1 MTKEQLTISLNEVI
15 FFFTRAGFGLK
26 VPVGVAEDFARSN
39 VWIAENGFDPSLCS
53 IGALDNIECQAS
65 DLEILFKKTEYGG
78 RFYCPSDLYL
88 SSLIASVSVVDR
100 INLGIED
107 NQLVMKNVDF
117 PILVIAA
124 IGANKCNGLQV
135 FWLDESNH
143 EYLVRFVAEGVWEVV
158 SSNSQP
164 IELSKGANMIIQPVS
179 SVITHP
185 SNANVKRYTTANE
198 KEKILL
204 NGVRVGENW
213 QGIYD
218 YFSRCL
224 VKSTVESR
232 ASGAGAG
239 MVDTD

>member
-124 IGANKCNGLQV
+124 MGANKCNGLQV
-135 FWLDESNH
+135 LWLDESNH
-143 EYLVRFVAEGVWEVV
+143 EYLVRFVAEGVWEIV

>member
-53 IGALDNIECQAS
+53 LGALDNIECQAS

-124 IGANKCNGLQV
+124 MGANKCNGLQV
-135 FWLDESNH
+135 LWLDESNH
-143 EYLVRFVAEGVWEVV
+143 EYLVRFVAEGVWEIV

>member
-65 DLEILFKKTEYGG
+65 DLEILFKKTEHGG

-100 INLGIED
+100 INLGIKD

-124 IGANKCNGLQV
+124 MGANKCNGLQV

-143 EYLVRFVAEGVWEVV
+143 EYLVRFVAEGVWEIV

>member
-26 VPVGVAEDFARSN
+26 VPVGVAEDFARST

-53 IGALDNIECQAS
+53 LGALDNVDGQAS
-65 DLEILFKKTEYGG
+65 DLEILFKKTENGG

-100 INLGIED
+100 INLGIKD
-107 NQLVMKNVDF
+107 NELVVKNVDF
-117 PILVIAA
+117 PVLVIAA
-124 IGANKCNGLQV
+124 MGANKCNGLQA

-143 EYLVRFVAEGVWEVV
+143 EYLVRFTAEGVWEVV
-158 SSNSQP
+158 SSDSQP
-164 IELSKGANMIIQPVS
+164 IELSKGANMIIQPIS
-179 SVITHP
+179 SEITHP
-185 SNANVKRYTTANE
+185 YNASIKKYIAANE
-198 KEKILL
+198 KEKILQS
-204 NGVRVGENW
+204 GVKVGENW

-224 VKSTVESR
+224 VKSTAESR

>member
-53 IGALDNIECQAS
+53 LGALDNIECQAS
-65 DLEILFKKTEYGG
+65 DLEILFKKTEHGG
-78 RFYCPSDLYL
+78 RFYCPSNLYL
-88 SSLIASVSVVDR
+88 SSIIASVSVVDR

-124 IGANKCNGLQV
+124 MGANKCNGLQV
-135 FWLDESNH
+135 FWLDEGNH
-143 EYLVRFVAEGVWEVV
+143 EYSVRFAAEGVWEVV
-158 SSNSQP
+158 SSNSQS
-164 IELSKGANMIIQPVS
+164 IELSKGADMIIQPVAS
-179 SVITHP
+179 EITRP
-185 SNANVKRYTTANE
+185 SNAKVKRYTTANE
-198 KEKILL
+198 KEKILQ
-204 NGVRVGENW
+204 NGVRVGEKW

-224 VKSTVESR
+224 VKSTAESR

>member
-26 VPVGVAEDFARSN
+26 VPVGVAEDFARSS

-53 IGALDNIECQAS
+53 LGALDNVDGQAS
-65 DLEILFKKTEYGG
+65 DLEILFKKTEHGG
-78 RFYCPSDLYL
+78 RFHCPSDLYL
-88 SSLIASVSVVDR
+88 SSIIASVSVVDR

-124 IGANKCNGLQV
+124 MGANKCNGLQV
-135 FWLDESNH
+135 FWLDEGNH
-143 EYLVRFVAEGVWEVV
+143 EYSVRFAAEGVWEVV
-158 SSNSQP
+158 SSNSQS
-164 IELSKGANMIIQPVS
+164 IELSKGADMIIQPVDS
-179 SVITHP
+179 EITRP
-185 SNANVKRYTTANE
+185 SNAKVKRYTTANE
-198 KEKILL
+198 KEKILQ
-204 NGVRVGENW
+204 NGVRVGEKW

-224 VKSTVESR
+224 VKSTAESR

>member
-1 MTKEQLTISLNEVI
+1 M
-15 FFFTRAGFGLK
+15 
-26 VPVGVAEDFARSN
+26 
-39 VWIAENGFDPSLCS
+39 
-53 IGALDNIECQAS
+53 
-65 DLEILFKKTEYGG
+65 
-78 RFYCPSDLYL
+78 
-88 SSLIASVSVVDR
+88 DR

-179 SVITHP
+179 SETTSP

-198 KEKILL
+198 KEKILQ

>member
-1 MTKEQLTISLNEVI
+1 MTKKQLTISLNEVI

-53 IGALDNIECQAS
+53 LGALDNIECQAS
-65 DLEILFKKTEYGG
+65 DLEILFKKTEHGG
-78 RFYCPSDLYL
+78 RFYCPSNLYL
-88 SSLIASVSVVDR
+88 SSIIASVSVVDR

-124 IGANKCNGLQV
+124 MGANKCNGLQV
-135 FWLDESNH
+135 FWLDEGNH
-143 EYLVRFVAEGVWEVV
+143 EYSVRFAAEGVWEVV
-158 SSNSQP
+158 SSNSQS
-164 IELSKGANMIIQPVS
+164 IELSKGADMIIQPVDS
-179 SVITHP
+179 EITRP
-185 SNANVKRYTTANE
+185 SNAKVKRYTTANE
-198 KEKILL
+198 KEKILQ
-204 NGVRVGENW
+204 NGVRVGEKW

-224 VKSTVESR
+224 VKSTAESR

>member
-124 IGANKCNGLQV
+124 MGANKCNGLQV
-135 FWLDESNH
+135 LWLDESNH
-143 EYLVRFVAEGVWEVV
+143 EYLVRFVAEGVWEIV

-198 KEKILL
+198 KEKILQ

>member
-26 VPVGVAEDFARSN
+26 VPVGVAEDFARNN

-53 IGALDNIECQAS
+53 LGALDNIECQAS
-65 DLEILFKKTEYGG
+65 DLEILFKKTEHGG

-124 IGANKCNGLQV
+124 MGANKCNGLQV
-135 FWLDESNH
+135 LWLDESNH

>member
-65 DLEILFKKTEYGG
+65 DLEILFKKTEHGG

>member
-53 IGALDNIECQAS
+53 LGALDNIECQAS
-65 DLEILFKKTEYGG
+65 DLEILFKKTEHGG
-78 RFYCPSDLYL
+78 RFYCPSNLYL
-88 SSLIASVSVVDR
+88 SSIIASVSVVDR

-124 IGANKCNGLQV
+124 MGANKCNGLQV
-135 FWLDESNH
+135 FWLDEGNH
-143 EYLVRFVAEGVWEVV
+143 EYSVRFAAEGVWEVV

-164 IELSKGANMIIQPVS
+164 IELSKGADMIIQPVDS
-179 SVITHP
+179 EITRP
-185 SNANVKRYTTANE
+185 SNAKVKRYTTANE
-198 KEKILL
+198 KEKILQ
-204 NGVRVGENW
+204 NGVRVGEKW

-224 VKSTVESR
+224 VKSTAESR

>member
-53 IGALDNIECQAS
+53 LGALDNIECQAS
-65 DLEILFKKTEYGG
+65 DLEILFKKTEHGG
-78 RFYCPSDLYL
+78 RFYCPSNLYL
-88 SSLIASVSVVDR
+88 SSIIASVSVVDR

-124 IGANKCNGLQV
+124 MGANKCNGLQV
-135 FWLDESNH
+135 FWLDEGNH
-143 EYLVRFVAEGVWEVV
+143 EYSVRFAAEGVWEVV
-158 SSNSQP
+158 SSNSQS
-164 IELSKGANMIIQPVS
+164 IELSKGADMIIQPVDS
-179 SVITHP
+179 EITRP

-198 KEKILL
+198 KEKILQ
-204 NGVRVGENW
+204 NGVRVGEKW

-224 VKSTVESR
+224 VKSTAESR

>member
-15 FFFTRAGFGLK
+15 FFFTRAGFGVK
-26 VPVGVAEDFARSN
+26 APIGVAEDFARSN

-53 IGALDNIECQAS
+53 LGALDNIDSQAS
-65 DLEILFKKTEYGG
+65 DLAILFKKTENGG

-100 INLGIED
+100 INLGIND
-107 NQLVMKNVDF
+107 NQLVLRNVDF

-124 IGANKCNGLQV
+124 MGANKCNGLQA

-143 EYLVRFVAEGVWEVV
+143 EYSVRFAAEGVWEVV

-164 IELSKGANMIIQPVS
+164 IELSKGADMIIQPVDS
-179 SVITHP
+179 EITRP

-198 KEKILL
+198 KEKILQS
-204 NGVRVGENW
+204 GVRVGENW

-224 VKSTVESR
+224 VKSTAESL

>member
-53 IGALDNIECQAS
+53 LGALDNIECQAS
-65 DLEILFKKTEYGG
+65 DLEILFKKTENGG

-100 INLGIED
+100 INLGIKD

-117 PILVIAA
+117 PFLVIAA
-124 IGANKCNGLQV
+124 MGANKCNSLQA

-179 SVITHP
+179 SETTSP

-198 KEKILL
+198 KEKILQ

-224 VKSTVESR
+224 VKSTAESL

>member
-26 VPVGVAEDFARSN
+26 VPVGVAEDFARNN

-53 IGALDNIECQAS
+53 LGALDNIECQAS
-65 DLEILFKKTEYGG
+65 DLEILFKKTEHGG
-78 RFYCPSDLYL
+78 RFYCPSNLYL
-88 SSLIASVSVVDR
+88 SSIIASVSVVDR

-124 IGANKCNGLQV
+124 MGANKCNGLQV
-135 FWLDESNH
+135 LWLDESNH
-143 EYLVRFVAEGVWEVV
+143 EYLVRFVAEGVWEIV

>member
-65 DLEILFKKTEYGG
+65 DLEILFKKTEHGG

-124 IGANKCNGLQV
+124 MGANKCNGLQV
-135 FWLDESNH
+135 LWLDESNH
-143 EYLVRFVAEGVWEVV
+143 EYLVRFVAEGVWEIV

>member
-65 DLEILFKKTEYGG
+65 DLEILFKKTEHGG

-100 INLGIED
+100 INLGIKD
-107 NQLVMKNVDF
+107 NQLVMKNFYF

-124 IGANKCNGLQV
+124 MGANKCNSLQA

-179 SVITHP
+179 SEITQP

-198 KEKILL
+198 KEKILQ
-204 NGVRVGENW
+204 NGVRVGEKW

>member
-65 DLEILFKKTEYGG
+65 DLEILFKKTEHGG

-179 SVITHP
+179 SEITQP

-198 KEKILL
+198 KEKILQ
-204 NGVRVGENW
+204 NGVRVGEKW

-232 ASGAGAG
+232 ALGAGAG

>member
-53 IGALDNIECQAS
+53 LGALDNIECQAS
-65 DLEILFKKTEYGG
+65 DLEILFKKTEHGG
-78 RFYCPSDLYL
+78 RFYCPSNLYL
-88 SSLIASVSVVDR
+88 SSIIASVSVVDR

-124 IGANKCNGLQV
+124 MGANKCNGLQV
-135 FWLDESNH
+135 FWLDEGNH
-143 EYLVRFVAEGVWEVV
+143 EYSVRFAAEGVWEVV
-158 SSNSQP
+158 SSNSQS
-164 IELSKGANMIIQPVS
+164 IELSKGADMIIQPVDS
-179 SVITHP
+179 EITRP
-185 SNANVKRYTTANE
+185 SNAKVKRYTTANE
-198 KEKILL
+198 KEKILQS
-204 NGVRVGENW
+204 GVRVGEKW

-224 VKSTVESR
+224 VKSTAESR

>member
-53 IGALDNIECQAS
+53 LGALDNIECQAS
-65 DLEILFKKTEYGG
+65 DLEILFKKTEHGG

-124 IGANKCNGLQV
+124 MGANKCNGLQV
-135 FWLDESNH
+135 LWLDESNH
-143 EYLVRFVAEGVWEVV
+143 EYLVRFVAEGVWEIV

>member
-1 MTKEQLTISLNEVI
+1 M
-15 FFFTRAGFGLK
+15 
-26 VPVGVAEDFARSN
+26 
-39 VWIAENGFDPSLCS
+39 
-53 IGALDNIECQAS
+53 
-65 DLEILFKKTEYGG
+65 
-78 RFYCPSDLYL
+78 
-88 SSLIASVSVVDR
+88 
-100 INLGIED
+100 
-107 NQLVMKNVDF
+107 
-117 PILVIAA
+117 
-124 IGANKCNGLQV
+124 GANKCNSLQA

-179 SVITHP
+179 SEITQP

-198 KEKILL
+198 KEKILQ
-204 NGVRVGENW
+204 NGVRVGEKW

-232 ASGAGAG
+232 TSGAGAG

>member
-15 FFFTRAGFGLK
+15 FFFTRAGFGVK
-26 VPVGVAEDFARSN
+26 APIGVAEDFARSN
-39 VWIAENGFDPSLCS
+39 VWIAENGFDPGLCS
-53 IGALDNIECQAS
+53 LGALDNIDSQAS
-65 DLEILFKKTEYGG
+65 DLAILFKKTENGG

-100 INLGIED
+100 INLGIKD
-107 NQLVMKNVDF
+107 NELVVKNVDF
-117 PILVIAA
+117 PVLVIAA
-124 IGANKCNGLQV
+124 MGANKCNGLQA

-143 EYLVRFVAEGVWEVV
+143 EYLVRFTAEGVWEVV
-158 SSNSQP
+158 SSDSQP
-164 IELSKGANMIIQPVS
+164 IELSKGANMIIQPIS
-179 SVITHP
+179 SEITLP
-185 SNANVKRYTTANE
+185 SNASIKKYIAANE
-198 KEKILL
+198 KEKILQS
-204 NGVRVGENW
+204 GVKVGENW

-224 VKSTVESR
+224 VKSTAESR

>member
-65 DLEILFKKTEYGG
+65 DLEILFKKTEHGG

-100 INLGIED
+100 INLGIKD

-124 IGANKCNGLQV
+124 MGANKCNSLQA

-143 EYLVRFVAEGVWEVV
+143 EYLVRFVAEGVWEIV